1 MLVQF
6 QTGTPFGYLII
17 TGVLE
22 SDLGPLYMDGKI
34 RHRPKTFMKGPRL
47 NSAVFKFKS

>member
-17 TGVLE
+17 TGVVELWFM
-22 SDLGPLYMDGKI
+22 STLYGWKD
-34 RHRPKTFMKGPRL
+34 KT
-47 NSAVFKFKS
+47 